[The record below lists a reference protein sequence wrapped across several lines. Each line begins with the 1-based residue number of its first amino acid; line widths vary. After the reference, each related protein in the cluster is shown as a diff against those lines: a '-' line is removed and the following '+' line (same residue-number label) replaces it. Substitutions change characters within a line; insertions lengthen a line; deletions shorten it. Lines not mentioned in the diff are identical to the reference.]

1 MKHFDKLRELENAH
15 IQMDCLL
22 SVVKMIDPHVQN
34 VDDVSNTLTIVTDHM
49 ELTTANMRD
58 RFGELWNDIRD
69 DSWAEDT
76 ELVECKENYAAHNR
90 FEHIVNQLMTR

>member
-1 MKHFDKLRELENAH
+1 MKYFDKLRELENAH

-22 SVVKMIDPHVQN
+22 SVVKMIDPHAQK
-34 VDDVSNTLTIVTDHM
+34 VDDVSNALTVVTDSM
-49 ELTTANMRD
+49 DLTTANMRD

-69 DSWAEDT
+69 DSWAENDEKT
-76 ELVECKENYAAHNR
+76 EWLHNIIAHNR

>member
-1 MKHFDKLRELENAH
+1 MKYFDKLRELENAH

-22 SVVKMIDPHVQN
+22 SVVKMIDPHVQK
-34 VDDVSNTLTIVTDHM
+34 VDDVSNALTIVTDSM
-49 ELTTANMRD
+49 DLTTANMRD

-76 ELVECKENYAAHNR
+76 ELVECKETYAAHNR
-90 FEHIVNQLMTR
+90 FEHIVNQLMAR